1 MGVTKELF
9 MEIRERED
17 STPSAPLTKSS
28 QIELAEML
36 TNKVELGE
44 VDPLKTFIQLRSL
57 KTFIQLRSLETS
69 VKIALDKIK
78 GRAIEEGQK
87 LNKGGEKIIG
97 VNCSLMNGRRMY
109 DYSNDSVWNDLKAKM
124 KEREDFLK
132 GLKEPMSDMEGVI
145 SCPPIIK
152 YCEETLTLKFD

>member
-1 MGVTKELF
+1 MGLTKELF

-28 QIELAEML
+28 QIELAEKL

-44 VDPLKTFIQLRSL
+44 ADPL

-97 VNCSLMNGRRMY
+97 VSCSLMNGRRMY

-124 KEREDFLK
+124 KEREEFLK